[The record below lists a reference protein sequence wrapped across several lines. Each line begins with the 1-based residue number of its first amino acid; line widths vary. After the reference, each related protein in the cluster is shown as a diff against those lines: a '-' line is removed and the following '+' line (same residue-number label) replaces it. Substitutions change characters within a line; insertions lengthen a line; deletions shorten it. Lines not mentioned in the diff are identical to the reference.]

1 MATHHFISGTYI
13 IIVSLYSYIYR
24 LTFRTL
30 GALRPPRRAFT
41 DPRATRAVAGGVGA
55 SQESLSGA
63 TLAGGAQSRVEEG
76 RSM

>member
-41 DPRATRAVAGGVGA
+41 APRATRAVAGGVGA

-63 TLAGGAQSRVEEG
+63 TLAGGAQSRVEG
-76 RSM
+76 GLSM

>member
-1 MATHHFISGTYI
+1 MATHHFI
-13 IIVSLYSYIYR
+13 IIVIQLYR

-41 DPRATRAVAGGVGA
+41 APRATRAVAGGVGS
-55 SQESLSGA
+55 SQESLCGA
-63 TLAGGAQSRVEEG
+63 TLAGGAQSRVEGG